1 MNSLDSHKKLL
12 IAESELNRAQL
23 VQEWRAMADEA
34 HALTHK
40 AKTIGGFASAATL
53 VASLL
58 LLRRKKS
65 VPAAEPT
72 PWWQAALKGGGMVAS
87 LWRMFRTPPKS

>member
-1 MNSLDSHKKLL
+1 MNALESHKKLL

-23 VQEWRAMADEA
+23 AEDWQAMTGEV

-40 AKTIGGFASAATL
+40 AKTIGSLASAATL
-53 VASLL
+53 VASLVF
-58 LLRRKKS
+58 LRRKQSAPAGEKS
-65 VPAAEPT
+65 S
-72 PWWQAALKGGGMVAS
+72 WWQAALKGAGMAAS